1 MLQPHGAE
9 QAQNTPSRV
18 TFMRF
23 QTPKAMSSLE
33 LLGNARKT
41 IQAYTGTWLLQQ
53 EGRSPQDCLDYSER
67 RNKTFE
73 REAGLGLTVINT
85 ITSPELW
92 AYASRVKT
100 GNDMR
105 QRLNQGQASLH
116 GLCTFLFVSEGQ
128 VVNARLE
135 GVAA

>member
-1 MLQPHGAE
+1 MRAAG
-9 QAQNTPSRV
+9 QNLKR
-18 TFMRF
+18 
-23 QTPKAMSSLE
+23 
-33 LLGNARKT
+33 LLKNGDGDDGLAPQRPFLLSF
-41 IQAYTGTWLLQQ
+41 WL
-53 EGRSPQDCLDYSER
+53 
-67 RNKTFE
+67 
-73 REAGLGLTVINT
+73 VINT

-100 GNDMR
+100 GNDMH

>member
-1 MLQPHGAE
+1 MDRCLQALTAFDIHSQIEYP
-9 QAQNTPSRV
+9 
-18 TFMRF
+18 
-23 QTPKAMSSLE
+23 
-33 LLGNARKT
+33 
-41 IQAYTGTWLLQQ
+41 
-53 EGRSPQDCLDYSER
+53 
-67 RNKTFE
+67 
-73 REAGLGLTVINT
+73 EATRLPAVINT

>member
-1 MLQPHGAE
+1 MD
-9 QAQNTPSRV
+9 
-18 TFMRF
+18 
-23 QTPKAMSSLE
+23 
-33 LLGNARKT
+33 
-41 IQAYTGTWLLQQ
+41 
-53 EGRSPQDCLDYSER
+53 RSQGEWKKRAFVCKLWIC
-67 RNKTFE
+67 
-73 REAGLGLTVINT
+73 VINT

>member
-1 MLQPHGAE
+1 MW
-9 QAQNTPSRV
+9 R
-18 TFMRF
+18 
-23 QTPKAMSSLE
+23 LE
-33 LLGNARKT
+33 ILSPTKRT
-41 IQAYTGTWLLQQ
+41 I
-53 EGRSPQDCLDYSER
+53 
-67 RNKTFE
+67 
-73 REAGLGLTVINT
+73 VINT

>member
-1 MLQPHGAE
+1 MNSMNERWPVGEIE
-9 QAQNTPSRV
+9 QESI
-18 TFMRF
+18 
-23 QTPKAMSSLE
+23 
-33 LLGNARKT
+33 ARPC
-41 IQAYTGTWLLQQ
+41 I
-53 EGRSPQDCLDYSER
+53 
-67 RNKTFE
+67 
-73 REAGLGLTVINT
+73 TVINT

>member
-1 MLQPHGAE
+1 MQDIL
-9 QAQNTPSRV
+9 PSNLRKNFSYLV
-18 TFMRF
+18 FGHAALPPRI
-23 QTPKAMSSLE
+23 PK
-33 LLGNARKT
+33 
-41 IQAYTGTWLLQQ
+41 Q
-53 EGRSPQDCLDYSER
+53 
-67 RNKTFE
+67 F
-73 REAGLGLTVINT
+73 VINT

>member
-73 REAGLGLTVINT
+73 REAGLGLTF
-85 ITSPELW
+85 
-92 AYASRVKT
+92 
-100 GNDMR
+100 G
-105 QRLNQGQASLH
+105 
-116 GLCTFLFVSEGQ
+116 
-128 VVNARLE
+128 VNALVSPIPSGTSIE
-135 GVAA
+135 LQAPTDTHPKVYAASARRIKRIWGLAEE

>member
-1 MLQPHGAE
+1 
-9 QAQNTPSRV
+9 
-18 TFMRF
+18 
-23 QTPKAMSSLE
+23 MSDWPAKSEIISDL
-33 LLGNARKT
+33 
-41 IQAYTGTWLLQQ
+41 IS
-53 EGRSPQDCLDYSER
+53 GRR
-67 RNKTFE
+67 
-73 REAGLGLTVINT
+73 VINT

-128 VVNARLE
+128 VVNAR
-135 GVAA
+135 

>member
-1 MLQPHGAE
+1 M
-9 QAQNTPSRV
+9 T
-18 TFMRF
+18 
-23 QTPKAMSSLE
+23 
-33 LLGNARKT
+33 
-41 IQAYTGTWLLQQ
+41 TGKQ
-53 EGRSPQDCLDYSER
+53 R
-67 RNKTFE
+67 
-73 REAGLGLTVINT
+73 VINT

-105 QRLNQGQASLH
+105 QCLNQGQASLH

>member
-1 MLQPHGAE
+1 
-9 QAQNTPSRV
+9 
-18 TFMRF
+18 MRLAV
-23 QTPKAMSSLE
+23 PVGSL
-33 LLGNARKT
+33 
-41 IQAYTGTWLLQQ
+41 
-53 EGRSPQDCLDYSER
+53 S
-67 RNKTFE
+67 
-73 REAGLGLTVINT
+73 VIHT

>member
-1 MLQPHGAE
+1 MAR
-9 QAQNTPSRV
+9 AIR
-18 TFMRF
+18 
-23 QTPKAMSSLE
+23 KA
-33 LLGNARKT
+33 A
-41 IQAYTGTWLLQQ
+41 
-53 EGRSPQDCLDYSER
+53 
-67 RNKTFE
+67 
-73 REAGLGLTVINT
+73 VINT